1 MKNKFYWKLFI
12 CMMGVIF
19 AYTAAVTFVYYLKNH
34 EFSSYEREQSQK
46 ELLKQTKE
54 NIDNRLQ
61 VALSGINQLRSTE
74 AFQNFSE
81 NQNEQL
87 KYYYVSELHK
97 ELQKNSN
104 AFSQFEYKL
113 GVMKS
118 DDDLIVTPDMTI
130 KKARYFH
137 QLGLSKKENEQAAKY
152 LAGKKNSFSQYNM
165 YTLASEDKSNPYVTL
180 LKKEKISSGNNVVF
194 FLSFHKRNFFPDLT
208 DIENTGFAITSGN
221 RITSHHSLLPSLSVH
236 DVLTKHVLQEAFEKS
251 ANSETDTQLTSGEYT
266 IKTMNSEVLKDWNYL
281 YFSSKK
287 EFGLSFWEM
296 LAESLPVYVLFLL
309 SGFLIT
315 LVIVNYTY
323 RPVKKVLDHLREGQ
337 ESVGED
343 EFSFIYSVTEK
354 MKTVNQT
361 LRSTIETN
369 QLPLK
374 NKFMKDLLLGLVEND
389 QISIKLEQF
398 DLKALKEGRVILFEF
413 THYKEWG
420 ESLSREGILT
430 LKIQLL
436 NYLKKHLELSNF
448 YELIEMESEKLAVLT
463 SEVQLEKIREWL
475 NKFKA
480 SLDEGLQSTMFIA
493 ISEVV
498 QSPAEFERGYKQV
511 RSLLE
516 YRYTIERKNIVTF
529 EDVEEFEQS
538 SYYFPLETEKDLIDL
553 SLRGKK
559 EKALAILKNVLQDN
573 LYNRQLDEA
582 ALNRFV
588 FAISASYNRIL
599 SQVNQSDRNNFNQE
613 ENLYEKLEI
622 IRGKRKLE
630 DTISRLFELLL
641 TKIQAKTEQ
650 TDLSVADQLMNFI
663 HMNFQKDLSLTDL
676 AEHFN
681 LSSSY
686 VSTIFKEKTGENF
699 KEYLNMYRIKVAKE
713 ILANSDVKISEL
725 ATMVGFNNV
734 NTFIRIFKKY
744 VGLSPGQY
752 EKTS

>member
-1 MKNKFYWKLFI
+1 MKNKFYWKLFL

-19 AYTAAVTFVYYLKNH
+19 VYTAAVTFVYYLKNH
-34 EFSSYEREQSQK
+34 EFASYEREQSQK
-46 ELLKQTKE
+46 EVLKQTKE

-74 AFQNFSE
+74 AFRNFSE

-113 GVMKS
+113 GVMKA
-118 DDDLIVTPDMTI
+118 DDDLIITPDMTI
-130 KKARYFH
+130 NKTRYFH
-137 QLGLSKKENEQAAKY
+137 QLGLNKAENEQAAKY
-152 LAGKKNSFSQYNM
+152 LAEKKNSFSQYNM
-165 YTLASEDKSNPYVTL
+165 YTLASEDKNNPYITL
-180 LKKEKISSGNNVVF
+180 LKKEKISSGNSVVF
-194 FLSFHKRNFFPDLT
+194 FLSFYKRNFFPELP
-208 DIENTGFAITSGN
+208 DIENTGFAITSGS
-221 RITSHHSLLPSLSVH
+221 RVTSHDSILPPSSIQN
-236 DVLTKHVLQEAFEKS
+236 VLTKNVLQKAVEKS
-251 ANSETDTQLTSGEYT
+251 GNSETLTKLSAGQYT
-266 IKTMNSEVLKDWNYL
+266 IKIMKSGVLKDWNYL
-281 YFSSKK
+281 YFSSEK

-296 LAESLPVYVLFLL
+296 LAESLPVYLLFL
-309 SGFLIT
+309 SAGFIIT

-323 RPVKKVLDHLREGQ
+323 RPVRKMLSHLKDGQ
-337 ESVGED
+337 ERDNED
-343 EFSFIYSVTEK
+343 EFSFIFSVTEK
-354 MKTVNQT
+354 MKTVNQS
-361 LRSTIETN
+361 LLSTIENN

-374 NKFMKDLLLGLVEND
+374 NKFMKDLLLGLVEKD
-389 QISIKLEQF
+389 QISGKLEQF
-398 DLKALKEGRVILFEF
+398 DLQGLEEGRVILFEF
-413 THYKEWG
+413 THFKEMG

-436 NYLKKHLELSNF
+436 NYLKKHLEQSRF

-463 SEVQLEKIREWL
+463 SEVRLENIREWL

-480 SLDEGLQSTMFIA
+480 SLDEGLQSMMFIA
-493 ISEVV
+493 ISKAV
-498 QSPAEFERGYKQV
+498 QSPEQFEREYKQV

-516 YRYTIERKNIVTF
+516 YRYTIERKSIVTH
-529 EDVEEFEQS
+529 EDVEDFEQN

-559 EKALAILKNVLQDN
+559 EKALAILKNILRDN
-573 LYNRQLDEA
+573 LYHRQLDEA

-599 SQVNQSDRNNFNQE
+599 SQVNQSDRKDQDENF
-613 ENLYEKLEI
+613 YEKLEM
-622 IRGKRKLE
+622 IRGKSKLE
-630 DTISRLFELLL
+630 ETISHLFHMLL

-650 TDLSVADQLMNFI
+650 TDLSVADQLLNFI
-663 HMNFQKDLSLTDL
+663 HLNFQKDLSLTDL

-699 KEYLNMYRIKVAKE
+699 KEYLNMYRIKAAKE
-713 ILANSDVKISEL
+713 ILANSDVKISEV